1 MSLGLANLAASTPR
15 SRAEELAHVL
25 ETSIRERE
33 LTTGT
38 FFGTIDGIREE
49 TGFARATVSEA
60 VRLLRERGLIEIRPG
75 RGGGL
80 FVAEATP
87 VVRLRHTLL
96 SVRESAASVRDA
108 IELRDALEEF
118 IALQAARFH
127 EEDDMSAIMR
137 TLGRM
142 RRSTDDWTQFMEYNW
157 TLHEQLS
164 EIAPNAMARAVYQ
177 STLGYLRHSSSSRVD
192 QPVDR
197 SADYRAERYRVHE
210 DLVHAIADRDEPRV
224 VDAVRRH
231 NA

>member
-1 MSLGLANLAASTPR
+1 MTLGLSNLASTAPR
-15 SRAEELAHVL
+15 SRAEELANAL
-25 ETSIRERE
+25 EESIREQG
-33 LTTGT
+33 LATGDS
-38 FFGTIDGIREE
+38 FGTIDAIRSE

-96 SVRESAASVRDA
+96 SVRDSAASVRDA
-108 IELRDALEEF
+108 IELRDALEEY

-127 EEDDMSAIMR
+127 EEDDMAAILR

-142 RRSTDDWTQFMEYNW
+142 RRATDDWPEFMQLNW
-157 TLHEQLS
+157 SLHEQLS
-164 EIAPNAMARAVYQ
+164 EISPNSMARAVYQ
-177 STLGYLRHSSSSRVD
+177 STLGYLKHSSSSRVD
-192 QPVDR
+192 QPTDR
-197 SADYRAERYRVHE
+197 SAEYRDARYRIHE
-210 DLVHAIADRDEPRV
+210 DLVHAIADRDEARV
-224 VDAVRRH
+224 IEAVRLH